1 MQKVIGFIFHI
12 YAPNTCSL
20 HFCTQVSY
28 RFSMLIS
35 LAEQELK
42 TQQPQLVGDSRGVT
56 TRNYKEPTKKI
67 TRSRKDDTN
76 TKKKPACRLLFL
88 LPLPFLLLVFLIRC
102 HVIPYP
108 FTTPQPISLESV
120 AGFCLLWIS
129 LDQSLRWVMILE
141 YLWTQGLPMTSSTH
155 FGVELKL
162 SLVTFDFEIFDS
174 ENGLLFRF

>member
-67 TRSRKDDTN
+67 NRSRKDDTN
-76 TKKKPACRLLFL
+76 TKKKLIVSSAMIHVKFLGCFFLLANCPSFSRCLFL
-88 LPLPFLLLVFLIRC
+88 SSSSDAMSSHTL
-102 HVIPYP
+102 
-108 FTTPQPISLESV
+108 
-120 AGFCLLWIS
+120 
-129 LDQSLRWVMILE
+129 SLRLSQLHLNQPFVDQL
-141 YLWTQGLPMTSSTH
+141 SR
-155 FGVELKL
+155 FVE
-162 SLVTFDFEIFDS
+162 S
-174 ENGLLFRF
+174 

>member
-67 TRSRKDDTN
+67 NRSRKDDTN
-76 TKKKPACRLLFL
+76 TKKKLIVSSAMIHVKFLGYFFLLANCPSFSRCLFL
-88 LPLPFLLLVFLIRC
+88 SSSSDAMSSHTL
-102 HVIPYP
+102 
-108 FTTPQPISLESV
+108 
-120 AGFCLLWIS
+120 
-129 LDQSLRWVMILE
+129 SLRLSQLHLNQPFVDQL
-141 YLWTQGLPMTSSTH
+141 SR
-155 FGVELKL
+155 FVE
-162 SLVTFDFEIFDS
+162 S
-174 ENGLLFRF
+174 